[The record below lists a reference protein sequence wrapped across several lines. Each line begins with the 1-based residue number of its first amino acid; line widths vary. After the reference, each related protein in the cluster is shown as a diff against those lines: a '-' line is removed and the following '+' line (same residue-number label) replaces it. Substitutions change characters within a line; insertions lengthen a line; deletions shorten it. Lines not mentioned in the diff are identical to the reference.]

1 MTSTQFSYTR
11 EDNWAKLPSS
21 MKFGIMTGVT
31 ADQSGNV
38 YVGQQRQNPPILV
51 FNKNGDYV
59 TGWGSEV
66 IDEVHIL
73 TIGTDGFLYAPDR
86 GAHMV
91 HKFDLE
97 GNLIFSIGER
107 RNPSDTGSW
116 KNWELKMTVERSAGP
131 FNMPTRMFPSPTG
144 SIYVSDGYRNCRIH
158 EFDSKGT
165 LLNSWGEPG
174 KTDLGL
180 FHLPHSLWITSDGT
194 MYVCDRK
201 NNRVQVMSATGDF
214 LSEWTDL
221 DMPGDICMDPQG
233 NFYLLEGDVTRDP
246 KISIRDKNGNL
257 LHTIDAPYGHQLW
270 VTPNG
275 DVYLAVCW
283 EQQIIRFRRT

>member
-11 EDNWAKLPSS
+11 EDDWAKLPST

-31 ADQSGNV
+31 ADESGNI
-38 YVGQQRQNPPILV
+38 YVGQQRQDPPIVV
-51 FNKNGDYV
+51 FDKNGNYLDA
-59 TGWGSEV
+59 WGEGI

-73 TIGTDGFLYAPDR
+73 TIGPDGYLYAPDR

-91 HKFDLE
+91 HKFDLQ
-97 GNLIFSIGER
+97 GNLVLSIGER

-116 KNWELKMTVERSAGP
+116 KNWELKMPVEKAAGP
-131 FNMPTRMFPSPTG
+131 FNMPTRMFPSPNG

-158 EFDSKGT
+158 QFDSQGT
-165 LLNSWGEPG
+165 LLHSWGQPG
-174 KTDLGL
+174 NTDLGL
-180 FHLPHSLWITSDGT
+180 FHLPHSLWITSDAT

-201 NNRVQVMSATGDF
+201 NNRIQVMSPSGDF
-214 LSEWTDL
+214 LREWTDL

-233 NFYLLEGDVTRDP
+233 YFYLLEGDVTRDP
-246 KISIRDKNGNL
+246 KISIRDNNGTL
-257 LHTIDAPYGHQLW
+257 MHTIDAPYGHQLW

-275 DVYLAVCW
+275 DVYLAACW
-283 EQQIIRFRRT
+283 EQRIIRFRRN